1 MLRLRVQFPVTRY
14 AIPALVLGSACTS
27 DPGTGPGLVVLEAVA
42 GEGQSGYVGATLPN
56 PLVVRAVDNTGESVP
71 GVTVTW
77 SVLSGGGTVT
87 PLQATTDANGM
98 AAASYRLGGE
108 LGEQSARAYAG
119 TAVPV
124 VFDVNA
130 TVGPPAS
137 LTLVSGG
144 NQSAKVNTTLASD
157 IVIRVKDAYNHLVA
171 GAEVTFVVNTGGGT
185 VTPTTAISDA
195 NGIVR
200 CDWTLG
206 PNVGTQTMTAVIFAV
221 QPITIQAT
229 GNP

>member
-1 MLRLRVQFPVTRY
+1 MLSLRVQFPVTPY
-14 AIPALVLGSACTS
+14 AITALILGAACTS
-27 DPGTGPGLVVLEAVA
+27 DPGTGPGLVILEAVA
-42 GEGQSGYVGATLPN
+42 GAGQSGYVGATLPN
-56 PLVVRAVDNTGESVP
+56 PLVVRAVDNIGESVP

-137 LTLVSGG
+137 LTVVSGG
-144 NQSAKVNTTLASD
+144 NQSAKVNTLLPSD

-171 GAEVTFVVNTGGGT
+171 GAEVTFVVNTGGGS
-185 VTPTTAISDA
+185 VTPTTAISDS

-206 PNVGTQTMTAVIFAV
+206 PNVGTQTMTA
-221 QPITIQAT
+221 TISLAAQVTIEAT
-229 GNP
+229 GTP